1 MRVCVLQIANYLEDP
16 SGNSL
21 RWQRLSD
28 ENYHSNEI
36 KTCFPPKL
44 KSFDNV
50 YNKEE
55 RLTTSNV
62 KNLIHMYLRFD
73 LWVLLLRQVYLL
85 HIQSVP
91 Q

>member
-1 MRVCVLQIANYLEDP
+1 MRVCVLQIENYLEDP
-16 SGNSL
+16 SGNTL

-28 ENYHSNEI
+28 ENDHSNEI

-50 YNKEE
+50 YNREE